1 MSARKLICLMLI
13 LTLSVTCMA
22 SCSLV
27 IGGMGDYMTREEIEN
42 LLDGRMDGQVTV
54 EGGDNYNVTID
65 GSGDTD
71 LIAASKG
78 LLSAVS
84 VYCVFQKSGYSGG
97 YFPGASTG
105 TKEYASGGAG
115 VIYKLNK
122 EEGTAYILTNYHVVY
137 DSSSNTAN
145 HISDKINVFLYG
157 QEYTDYAIP
166 ATYVG
171 GSMVYDLAVLKVEG
185 SRILAQ
191 SSAIEAEFADS
202 NQVSLLD
209 TAIAIGNPE
218 GEGISATVGVVNV
231 DSEYLEMT
239 GADGYTTVEMRVMR
253 IDTAVNSGNSGGG
266 LFNRQG
272 EVIGI
277 VNAKMANS
285 SVDNIGY
292 AIPSNVAKYIA
303 ENIIYYCDGTD
314 RESVYRCIM
323 GITVISAN
331 PRVDYDVETG
341 RVRKLEDVVIESVN
355 AGSEAE
361 GLLMKGDVVRSISV
375 DGTEYS
381 VTRIFMVVD
390 SMLNARVGSE
400 VIIKVTRDG
409 EDMSVTVPITEAS
422 LTVSK

>member
-1 MSARKLICLMLI
+1 M
-13 LTLSVTCMA
+13 
-22 SCSLV
+22 
-27 IGGMGDYMTREEIEN
+27 
-42 LLDGRMDGQVTV
+42 
-54 EGGDNYNVTID
+54 
-65 GSGDTD
+65 
-71 LIAASKG
+71 
-78 LLSAVS
+78 
-84 VYCVFQKSGYSGG
+84 
-97 YFPGASTG
+97 
-105 TKEYASGGAG
+105 KEYASAGAG

-122 EEGTAYILTNYHVVY
+122 EEGSAYIITNYHVVY

-145 HISDKINVFLYG
+145 HVSDNITVFLYG
-157 QEYTDYAIP
+157 QEYTEYAIP
-166 ATYVG
+166 ATYIG
-171 GSMVYDLAVLKVEG
+171 GSMAYDLAVLKVEG
-185 SRILAQ
+185 SRVLAE
-191 SSAIEAEFADS
+191 SSAMEAEFSDS
-202 NQVSLLD
+202 NQVALLD

-272 EVIGI
+272 QVIGI

-314 RESVYRCIM
+314 KESVYRCIV
-323 GITVISAN
+323 GITVVSAN
-331 PRVDYDVETG
+331 ARVDYDVESG
-341 RVRKLEDVVIESVN
+341 RVHKLEDVVIDSVN
-355 AGSEAE
+355 AGSMAE
-361 GLLMKGDVVRSISV
+361 GLLMKGDLIKSITV
-375 DGTEYS
+375 DGAEYS

-400 VIIKVTRDG
+400 VIVRIVRDG
-409 EDMSVTVPITEAS
+409 EETSITVPITEAS